1 MSKYKLIINL
11 KTYKESTG
19 KKAIK
24 IAKICKEL
32 EKEAKKRSVEII
44 LCPQVTDIKD
54 IKQLK
59 VNSYAQHIDN
69 IEYGAN
75 TGYILPEA
83 IKDAGAIGTLIS
95 HSEHQLPLKEIE
107 ARIKKAK
114 SIGLKTCVCARD
126 DKRAKEVSKF
136 KPDFIAVEPK
146 EFIGT
151 DISISTAKPQL
162 IEKSV
167 KAVGKITL
175 LVGAG
180 VKTTQDVK
188 KAVEL
193 GSYGILVASGVV
205 KVKNIRKAILELIQG
220 FD

>member
-19 KKAIK
+19 KNALK

-32 EKEAKKRSVEII
+32 EKEANKKNVEII
-44 LCPQVTDIKD
+44 LCPQPTDIKE
-54 IKQLK
+54 ISQLK
-59 VNSYAQHIDN
+59 VKTYAQHIDT

-75 TGYILPEA
+75 TGYILPESV
-83 IKDAGAIGTLIS
+83 KQAGVIGALIS
-95 HSEHQLPLKEIE
+95 HSEHKLSMSEIKK
-107 ARIKKAK
+107 RIDKAK
-114 SIGLKTCVCARD
+114 SIKLKTCVCARNTS
-126 DKRAKEVSKF
+126 RAKEIAKLN
-136 KPDFIAVEPK
+136 PDFIAVEPK

-167 KAVGKITL
+167 KVVGKTPL

-180 VKTTQDVK
+180 IKTKEDVQK
-188 KAVEL
+188 SIEL
-193 GSYGILVASGVV
+193 GAKGILIASGVI
-205 KVKNIRKAILELIQG
+205 KAKNIKKEILELISG
-220 FD
+220 F